1 MTGLEIFG
9 LAAFVFFAAAL
20 GAGATGFLE
29 ASFFTGAGLAAFG
42 LVLGFAAGLE
52 VALIG
57 LDFDAGL
64 AVDFAADFLADF
76 LEGIS
81 SFAAGERD
89 I

>member
-1 MTGLEIFG
+1 LEFFG
-9 LAAFVFFAAAL
+9 LAAFVFFAATL

-29 ASFFTGAGLAAFG
+29 ATFFNGVGLAAFG
-42 LVLGFAAGLE
+42 LVVALAACLG

-81 SFAAGERD
+81 GFAAGERD

>member
-9 LAAFVFFAAAL
+9 LPVFVFFAAAL
-20 GAGATGFLE
+20 GAGATGFLG

-42 LVLGFAAGLE
+42 LELGLAAGLG

-64 AVDFAADFLADF
+64 AVDFTADFLADF

-81 SFAAGERD
+81 GFAAGERD

>member
-1 MTGLEIFG
+1 MEIFG
-9 LAAFVFFAAAL
+9 LPVFVFFAAAL
-20 GAGATGFLE
+20 GAGATGFL
-29 ASFFTGAGLAAFG
+29 AAIFFAGAGLAAFG
-42 LVLGFAAGLE
+42 LELVLAAGLWE
-52 VALIG
+52 TLIG

-89 I
+89 R

>member
-20 GAGATGFLE
+20 GAEATGFLR
-29 ASFFTGAGLAAFG
+29 AGFFSGAGLAACG
-42 LVLGFAAGLE
+42 LELGLAAGLG

-81 SFAAGERD
+81 SFAPGQRD